1 VVKLNPV
8 RLRGLQFVRPA
19 NAGHPCPGTGQ
30 VVAIY
35 ADISK
40 LDNIWFGH
48 DGTPTAMDIDT
59 LFGAYSHWVCKGY
72 AQPVRTGEIRTFRL
86 VIGNYLDVERV
97 ARR

>member
-1 VVKLNPV
+1 M
-8 RLRGLQFVRPA
+8 RAA
-19 NAGHPCPGTGQ
+19 NAGHPRTGTGQ

-40 LDNIWFGH
+40 LNNIWFGH
-48 DGTPTAMDIDT
+48 VSTPTAMDIDT

-86 VIGNYLDVERV
+86 AIGNFPDIEGV